1 MHGIMA
7 IDQLGMD
14 KLRAAAKIILH
25 SDHGVQAGLRTVAVD
40 FTAVIP
46 VMGVLMRREGTFQ
59 PYITDVDDV
68 RAAVNAAANDP
79 KVRNIVMVIDSP
91 GGSVEG
97 LHELGQAVA
106 SAAKSKPV
114 IAQVEGMAA
123 SAGFYIAS
131 QASKVFA
138 GPADTVGSIGTVL
151 VVTDMSKMAEQ
162 MGIRVVVIS
171 TGEFKGTGT
180 PGTELTDSQ
189 EAYLQGIVDA
199 YFADFK
205 QAVRKGR
212 KMSKEDVDAAADG
225 RIFMAKDALRMGL
238 IDGIS
243 SLEQTLSGFVDK
255 TRARVQQQSIEI
267 LGIEKADHC

>member
-1 MHGIMA
+1 
-7 IDQLGMD
+7 
-14 KLRAAAKIILH
+14 
-25 SDHGVQAGLRTVAVD
+25 
-40 FTAVIP
+40 
-46 VMGVLMRREGTFQ
+46 
-59 PYITDVDDV
+59 
-68 RAAVNAAANDP
+68 
-79 KVRNIVMVIDSP
+79 
-91 GGSVEG
+91 
-97 LHELGQAVA
+97 
-106 SAAKSKPV
+106 
-114 IAQVEGMAA
+114 
-123 SAGFYIAS
+123 
-131 QASKVFA
+131 
-138 GPADTVGSIGTVL
+138 
-151 VVTDMSKMAEQ
+151 MAEQ

-243 SLEQTLSGFVDK
+243 SLEKHFPASWTKREPESNS
-255 TRARVQQQSIEI
+255 RAS
-267 LGIEKADHC
+267 KF